1 VSDLSRLIDQI
12 AGEALA
18 DPLKTAGYRKTG
30 RTWRR
35 RTDGCIQVVNVQ
47 GSRHSGGA
55 DGRFYLNLGVYFPA
69 LAVRLALF
77 EPTDAPH
84 ESDCHFRTRV
94 TPAGKSHWA
103 LHLVGGAKPESD
115 AGQMLGAVFSW
126 LDRRAD
132 QHAPGKNDKVR
143 FDLREALEQRAL
155 PWLDRMQD
163 LRTSRQAL
171 VDSGDLQVAA
181 AASLELGEL
190 DEARRLFERFLS
202 KRPSPSDELRAWGRA
217 NGLTFE

>member
-1 VSDLSRLIDQI
+1 VSDLSKLIDQI

-18 DPLKTAGYRKTG
+18 DPLRAAGYRKTG

-77 EPTDAPH
+77 EPTDAPN
-84 ESDCHFRTRV
+84 ESDCHLRLRV
-94 TPAGKSHWA
+94 TPAGKSYWA
-103 LHLVGGAKPESD
+103 VHLVGGAPAEPD
-115 AGQMLGAVFSW
+115 AEKVLGAVFSW

-132 QHAPGKNDKVR
+132 RRGPQKNDRVR
-143 FDLREALEQRAL
+143 SDLREALEQRAL

-171 VDSGDLQVAA
+171 VDCGDLQVAA
-181 AASLELGEL
+181 AASLVLG
-190 DEARRLFERFLS
+190 DRDDARRLLERLLA
-202 KRPSPSDELRAWGRA
+202 KRPASREHLREWGRA
-217 NGLTFE
+217 NGVIGE